1 MTITSQKRSSL
12 LAQVRRVMALYKRP
26 GAKRKAAETLLRDV
40 TAQLMP
46 YLNNQVPSRQM
57 LPQVNIMRVM
67 RESGADATE
76 TQQVAGDASC
86 NGAADTLAARD
97 AEQRAATRGAG
108 GVSLLA
114 SPGKANSFSTS
125 GTKTQCSES
134 DYTIVPIQP
143 AVTLAGVLAKYAK
156 PPVGVVEIGHEKA
169 PEPEEARGAEVAAE
183 WPSECEV
190 LVTGVCPNPRL
201 MAGEI
206 WAGGRKTGRKVSLWK
221 TWKGER
227 AGVVV
232 RARLERGSGREAL
245 YAVVYPE
252 KTVVVPA
259 AAGA

>member
-1 MTITSQKRSSL
+1 MPNPRAFALDQVVKR
-12 LAQVRRVMALYKRP
+12 ARKAIELYKRP
-26 GAKRKAAETLLRDV
+26 AEQARVARELVRDV
-40 TAQLMP
+40 AAVLAPYTAG
-46 YLNNQVPSRQM
+46 N
-57 LPQVNIMRVM
+57 
-67 RESGADATE
+67 ADGGTL
-76 TQQVAGDASC
+76 TQC
-86 NGAADTLAARD
+86 NGAAYTPAGRTGTLRHAI
-97 AEQRAATRGAG
+97 EQRAATQGGRGVA
-108 GVSLLA
+108 LRDERE
-114 SPGKANSFSTS
+114 KANSFSPS
-125 GTKTQCSES
+125 GTNTQCSQS